1 MTSTKSK
8 IIVTV
13 SSAAKSKSSSSTTK
27 ASLGTSVISSSM
39 ILRSWFSKLWFVVR
53 IHVLISTCCVT
64 EPEVLHIRQTLG
76 FIGSPVLDDVDILH
90 GSKLYK
96 LGLEILLSQ
105 VPGNHEEQS
114 QSIDII
120 STVASSLGTGNHYLQ
135 WSGIISNTLTI
146 HLLKSV

>member
-13 SSAAKSKSSSSTTK
+13 SSSAESKSSSSTAK
-27 ASLGTSVISSSM
+27 ASLRTSVISASV
-39 ILRSWFSKLWFVVR
+39 ILWSWFSKLWFVVR
-53 IHVLISTCCVT
+53 IHVLIRTCCVT

-76 FIGSPVLDDVDILH
+76 FISSPVLDDVDVLH

-105 VPGNHEEQS
+105 VPGN
-114 QSIDII
+114 
-120 STVASSLGTGNHYLQ
+120 
-135 WSGIISNTLTI
+135 
-146 HLLKSV
+146 